1 MRLPMLAV
9 ALLSAFAAPGL
20 AAEPRIEEV
29 RFVSHGA
36 TLSGSLV
43 LPEGK
48 PIVAGVV
55 FIHGSG
61 EQARSLGVARRF
73 ADGGIAALVYDK
85 RGVGRSE
92 GAYEGEQSVTGMN
105 IALLADDAVAALETL
120 ATYPGLDAVPLG
132 FAGISQAGWIAPV
145 AATRTRQADFLLL
158 WSAPVTKVSEEDLYS
173 KHTADRDGP
182 DRPSY
187 ATALAARDTPY
198 VWPAFLGRDT
208 DPAEDLA
215 TLVIPGFW
223 IFGEHDGSIPVD
235 LSLQNLR
242 ALQAKGRCYAYRLF
256 PGQGHNNMAA
266 TFDAAIAWV
275 TALASSASSA
285 CTGDTGRHAR

>member
-1 MRLPMLAV
+1 MRLPTFAVVLFLALAPA
-9 ALLSAFAAPGL
+9 ALAAAP
-20 AAEPRIEEV
+20 RIDEV

-61 EQARSLGVARRF
+61 EQGRNLGVARRL

-85 RGVGRSE
+85 RGVGRS
-92 GAYEGEQSVTGMN
+92 GGVYEGEQSVTGMN
-105 IALLADDAVAALETL
+105 ISLLADDAVAALETL
-120 ATYPGLDAVPLG
+120 ATQPGLDAVPLG

-173 KHTADRDGP
+173 KHTGDRDGA
-182 DRPSY
+182 DRPAY

-215 TLVIPGFW
+215 TLAIPGFW
-223 IFGEHDGSIPVD
+223 IFGEQDGSIPVD
-235 LSLQNLR
+235 LSLRNLR
-242 ALQAKGRCYAYRLF
+242 ALQAKGHRYEYRVF

-275 TALASSASSA
+275 AAFAGGARSAHDGEAS
-285 CTGDTGRHAR
+285 GQAR